1 MNVRS
6 ERMNKIT
13 LFYVM
18 DLIGEEIPF
27 FTMDNEAVIFID
39 RRCKSHFIV
48 CIVNKNECFQCDV
61 LIQDGSVA

>member
-1 MNVRS
+1 MNVRL

-48 CIVNKNECFQCDV
+48 CIVNKMRAPGQESDS
-61 LIQDGSVA
+61 LLTP